1 MSVITAGEGIV
12 GDSAPVQRV
21 LTFIECDGPDNSP
34 TGRSASMVGVR
45 VDPLGYVELIRH
57 RLDDPVTIPFSFS
70 SAKIIESS
78 IPEMVVGQ
86 YATVTSKL
94 SSSYTAKTIG
104 LVKGGWLPSGLALQ
118 QNMVV
123 LPDRCTIKEI
133 RSRFHQG
140 AKKARTS
147 DFLDFFGDKE
157 VAINPALFA
166 LESNI
171 RRVPTPDV
179 IAQQLEQAYA
189 ELRAALPKAKLVPEN
204 GSSLLG
210 IIGVNNDTREGML
223 RKQRFLMRLARKI
236 HAPVPARKVD
246 ALWDEIVAAADGCD
260 VPRASLVV
268 VAALSSILVPN
279 GRSPAKKMLKL
290 KESYTE
296 KDAYNALADLRALEV
311 LMCLFATNPDD
322 EIMLCTGD
330 RDLALFWTGL
340 QASNFR
346 WEESF
351 ASFDVSLIE
360 ELVPG
365 KREAIADL
373 WRGALE
379 SKPKLSQL
387 ATSITRK

>member
-1 MSVITAGEGIV
+1 MSLMAV
-12 GDSAPVQRV
+12 GDDVVGDIAPGERV
-21 LTFIECDGPDNSP
+21 LTYIERDGPENAP
-34 TGRSASMVGVR
+34 TGRSASMVGVK
-45 VDPLGYVELIRH
+45 VDPLGYEELIRH
-57 RLDDPVTIPFSFS
+57 RLDAPITVPLNFS

-78 IPEMVVGQ
+78 IPEMVVGK

-118 QNMVV
+118 QSMVV
-123 LPDRCTIKEI
+123 LPDRCTVKEI

-140 AKKARTS
+140 TKKARTS
-147 DFLDFFGDKE
+147 DFLDLFEGE
-157 VAINPALFA
+157 AVAINPALFA

-189 ELRAALPKAKLVPEN
+189 EIRAALPKAKLVPED
-204 GSSLLG
+204 GSSLAG
-210 IIGVNNDTREGML
+210 IVGINNDTREGML

-236 HAPVPARKVD
+236 HAPVSAKKID
-246 ALWDEIVAAADGCD
+246 ALWSEIVTTADDCG
-260 VPRASLVV
+260 VPRDSLVV
-268 VAALSSILVPN
+268 VAVLSSILVPL
-279 GRSPAKKMLKL
+279 GRSPAKKLLKL

-330 RDLALFWTGL
+330 RDLALFWAGL
-340 QASNFR
+340 RASNFR
-346 WEESF
+346 WEGSF

-365 KREAIADL
+365 RREAIADL
-373 WRGALE
+373 WRGAPE

-387 ATSITRK
+387 AASIRRK